1 MEKILIVDDS
11 STYRLLISSVL
22 SEYNLCMAEDGIE
35 AIKMIEAEKDIDIMI
50 LDLNM
55 PNLDGFGVLDYL
67 NAKKMCKDLTTII
80 LTNVDEVETEIRGLE
95 SGAVDYIRKPLNSD
109 SLLKRVQVHTRL
121 IRAQREI
128 IKHNELLEHRVRERT
143 AQLELSR
150 NIMVD
155 ALIGLLEMRDAESS
169 NHCRRTQWMI
179 RALGYELMRN
189 SEYGDQIDEEWI
201 NYVFKTAPLHDVG
214 KVGIL
219 DYILR
224 KPGKLTVD
232 EFEVMKTHVQI
243 GVDALHKSL
252 KQYGSERFVQVGLQL
267 IRDHHEHF
275 DGHGY
280 PYGRSGQDISLE
292 GRMMA
297 VVDVY
302 DALAHERI
310 YKKALSHQE
319 ALKIIKEESGKHF
332 DPVVVNAFINI
343 EDEIIKITEKFKVFD

>member
-1 MEKILIVDDS
+1 
-11 STYRLLISSVL
+11 
-22 SEYNLCMAEDGIE
+22 
-35 AIKMIEAEKDIDIMI
+35 
-50 LDLNM
+50 
-55 PNLDGFGVLDYL
+55 LDGFGVLDYL